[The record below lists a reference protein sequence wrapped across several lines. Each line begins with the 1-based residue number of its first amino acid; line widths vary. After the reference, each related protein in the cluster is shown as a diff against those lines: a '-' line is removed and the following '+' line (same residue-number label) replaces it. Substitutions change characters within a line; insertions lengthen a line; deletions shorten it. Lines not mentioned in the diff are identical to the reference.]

1 MNLTRLSLFY
11 LATYLPIAG
20 VALLF
25 APDIA
30 TKLLLSNQTYDDIFP
45 RLTGAVLIA
54 LSVLIINIV
63 RYRVEILYGWTL
75 VARAVLLATFVVLY
89 AKSSDPFFL
98 SLFVIVGIGVVLTAR
113 AGSSTTAG
121 RASRRHRTGSVG
133 LDPDRRQ
140 FEVTH
145 VSCQHRRVAEHGSGR
160 DERIGEIQVRP

>member
-98 SLFVIVGIGVVLTAR
+98 SLFVIVGIGVVLTG
-113 AGSSTTAG
+113 AGWI
-121 RASRRHRTGSVG
+121 
-133 LDPDRRQ
+133 LD
-140 FEVTH
+140 
-145 VSCQHRRVAEHGSGR
+145 HRRPAVATA
-160 DERIGEIQVRP
+160 

>member
-1 MNLTRLSLFY
+1 MNLNLTRLSLFY

-54 LSVLIINIV
+54 LSILIVNIV

-75 VARAVLLATFVVLY
+75 VARVVLLATFVVLY

-98 SLFVIVGIGVVLTAR
+98 SLFVIVGIGVLLTS
-113 AGSSTTAG
+113 AGWILDHRKAAVATA
-121 RASRRHRTGSVG
+121 
-133 LDPDRRQ
+133 
-140 FEVTH
+140 
-145 VSCQHRRVAEHGSGR
+145 
-160 DERIGEIQVRP
+160 

>member
-98 SLFVIVGIGVVLTAR
+98 SLFVIVGIGVVLTG
-113 AGSSTTAG
+113 AGWI
-121 RASRRHRTGSVG
+121 
-133 LDPDRRQ
+133 LD
-140 FEVTH
+140 
-145 VSCQHRRVAEHGSGR
+145 HRRPAVASA
-160 DERIGEIQVRP
+160 